1 MLGWLRPP
9 WGPFFQPGQAVP
21 PPLRS
26 LFLLGVPGTEWR
38 GWMWEA
44 GREPLNWLTLA
55 WLGPLLPLEMG
66 N

>member
-9 WGPFFQPGQAVP
+9 WGPFSQPGQAVP

-26 LFLLGVPGTEWR
+26 LFLLGDPGTEWI

-44 GREPLNWLTLA
+44 GREPLN
-55 WLGPLLPLEMG
+55 
-66 N
+66 